1 MGHTLNP
8 ESLGFCSRV
17 ATIHAG
23 WDFGESLCISEYVDF
38 PHMGIR
44 YLLTARGDGFVRLFQ
59 VQLQRQA
66 DPLAV
71 CHQAFLSL
79 FGIYIYIYMYM
90 GNDYTS
96 GRNSTPAA
104 GANCCKYLLS
114 LLQVKFPLSFLIKR
128 FFFGFSCFVFKF
140 FLNPP
145 KSWLF

>member
-1 MGHTLNP
+1 MGNITGHTLNP

-44 YLLTARGDGFVRLFQ
+44 YQLTARGDFLFRLFQ

-66 DPLAV
+66 YNLAV

-79 FGIYIYIYMYM
+79 IGIYIYIIQVVEI
-90 GNDYTS
+90 THKLQVQ
-96 GRNSTPAA
+96 TA
-104 GANCCKYLLS
+104 LS
-114 LLQVKFPLSFLIKR
+114 L
-128 FFFGFSCFVFKF
+128 CFHY
-140 FLNPP
+140 
-145 KSWLF
+145 SR